1 MGAETTPSMQ
11 QYLAAKAEHP
21 DCILL
26 VRMGDF
32 YETFV
37 DDAVEVARLL
47 DITLTSRNK
56 DDPNPIPMAGVP
68 YHALH
73 SYLLRLLDAGRKVA
87 ICEQVEDPRQAKGLV
102 RREVVRVVTPGVL
115 LDTEIEDPG
124 RPNHLLA
131 ILPEGSG
138 FALAVLD
145 ASTGDFRGAIL
156 PSRELLVEAW
166 HRLSPRELLEAP
178 GGLSQDAFPS
188 TESLARSSLEARDL
202 EEDALPDDLR
212 AILPDPAPH
221 PGLRRAAVA
230 LLSYLGRTHP
240 ALRTTV
246 RPFRPLWVASTARL
260 PPTTIRNLELLESA
274 LGGRQ
279 GPSLVRYL
287 DRTRTAMG
295 SRLLRARLLAPLT
308 DPDEI
313 DRRLDEVEALVRL
326 PLAREGIQEAL
337 KGVSDIER
345 ILTRLAA
352 GAANA
357 RDLRAMAR
365 GVDAIQAAAR
375 VIQDAGITALAE
387 TARVPS
393 SLPELAEGIQS
404 TFVEDP
410 PSTVKEGGL
419 VRRGIRQ
426 DLDEALDMA
435 ENGRQYIARY
445 EADERVRT
453 GIPTLRIR
461 FHRVFGYTIEVSRS
475 QAERVPPDYQR
486 RQTLAGA
493 ERYTTPELSR
503 LEDQVATAEER
514 SREIQQAMFEEWRTR
529 VLVARSD
536 FQALADSLARLDL
549 AASLAE
555 VAQRH
560 SWCRPVV
567 HPGREIHLRDARHP
581 LVEAALPPGTFVPN
595 DFDLDGIQT
604 TMILLTGPNMAGKS
618 TVMRQV
624 ALAVILAQM
633 GSFVPAREARL
644 GVADAIFTRVG
655 AMDDLASG
663 RSTFMVEM
671 SEASE
676 ILARATDRSLV
687 ILDEI
692 GRGTSTFD
700 GVAIAWAVAEYLQ
713 ERIGCRT
720 LFATHYHEMTDLVR
734 VLPRVRNQSVA
745 VKEWGGE
752 VLFLRRLVDGPAS
765 KSYGIQVARL
775 AGLPAEVLA
784 RAREVLANLESVEL
798 DATGR
803 PVLGRSRRQA
813 ASRKAAVAQMDL
825 FGAPLPDDPAPQAV
839 DPLIQRLQRL
849 DPERLTPLEAI
860 QVLGDLVAEARKRI
874 PPAEPEA
881 DSGRT

>member
-26 VRMGDF
+26 FRMGDF
-32 YETFV
+32 YETFFE
-37 DDAVEVARLL
+37 DAVEVSRLL
-47 DITLTSRNK
+47 DLTLTSRNK

-87 ICEQVEDPRQAKGLV
+87 ICEQMEDPRQAKGLV

-124 RPNHLLA
+124 RPNHLFVV
-131 ILPEGSG
+131 LPEGSG
-138 FALAVLD
+138 FALAVVD
-145 ASTGDFRGAIL
+145 ASTGDFRGAVL
-156 PSRELLVEAW
+156 PSRDLLLEALHRLAPRELLV
-166 HRLSPRELLEAP
+166 PP
-178 GGLSQDAFPS
+178 GGLAPDVLPAMP
-188 TESLARSSLEARDL
+188 SLAHSAL
-202 EEDALPDDLR
+202 EEADLLEDRLPADLLPLLPDR
-212 AILPDPAPH
+212 EPH
-221 PGLRRAAVA
+221 PGLRRAATA

-240 ALRTTV
+240 ALRSTI
-246 RPFRPLWVASTARL
+246 RPFRPLWVSSTARL
-260 PPTTIRNLELLESA
+260 PPTTARNLELMESA

-279 GPSLVRYL
+279 GPSLLRTL

-295 SRLLRARLLAPLT
+295 SRLLRSRLLAPLT
-308 DPDEI
+308 DLEEI
-313 DRRLDEVEALVRL
+313 GRRLDQIEALVRT
-326 PLAREGIQEAL
+326 PLAREAIQEAL
-337 KGVSDIER
+337 RGVSDIER

-352 GAANA
+352 GAGNA
-357 RDLRAMAR
+357 RDLRAVAR
-365 GVDAIQAAAR
+365 GIEALQAAAR
-375 VIQDAGITALAE
+375 VVREASITALDEA
-387 TARVPS
+387 TRIPPT
-393 SLPELAEGIQS
+393 LPDLAVGLLA

-410 PSTVKEGGL
+410 PSTVKDGGL

-445 EADERVRT
+445 EAQERART
-453 GIPTLRIR
+453 GIATLRIR
-461 FHRVFGYTIEVSRS
+461 YHRVFGYTIEVSRS
-475 QAERVPPDYQR
+475 QADRVPPEYQR

-514 SREIQQAMFEEWRTR
+514 SREIQQAIFEEWRSR
-529 VLVARSD
+529 ILAARSEV
-536 FQALADSLARLDL
+536 QALADSLALLDL
-549 AASLAE
+549 AAALGE
-555 VAQRH
+555 VAQQH

-567 HPGREIHLRDARHP
+567 HSGREIHLREARHP
-581 LVEAALPPGTFVPN
+581 LVEASLPPGTFVPN
-595 DFDLDGIQT
+595 DIDLDGVQT

-624 ALAVILAQM
+624 AVAAILAQV

-644 GVADAIFTRVG
+644 GIADAFFTRVG

-671 SEASE
+671 SEVSE
-676 ILARATDRSLV
+676 ILSRATDRSLV

-700 GVAIAWAVAEYLQ
+700 GVAIAWAVAEHLQ

-720 LFATHYHEMTDLVR
+720 FFATHYHEMTDLVR

-775 AGLPAEVLA
+775 AGLPGEVLA

-813 ASRKAAVAQMDL
+813 SARRTVVAQMDL
-825 FGAPLPDDPAPQAV
+825 FGTPLPDDPGPAPV
-839 DPLIQRLQRL
+839 DPLVHRLARL

-860 QVLGDLVAEARKRI
+860 QALSDLVTEARKRV
-874 PPAEPEA
+874 PPAAPE
-881 DSGRT
+881 DIEGRT